1 MPQLYHNLVSYIYY
15 CHIFGFC
22 LLLVL
27 ISPLPLA
34 FIQQRGQNN
43 LFIPLTGWAI
53 LVGTL
58 SWTLIRTITP
68 ANLLGGRPARVV
80 RIVLVTLLIALW
92 RRDRNWRAKFSV
104 DAVAEQQRADLGRD
118 PTIAQPTC
126 EAPSADPGCC
136 CCMILSR
143 TGRSTC
149 AGTEDKRGFI
159 FYNHI

>member
-1 MPQLYHNLVSYIYY
+1 MDDFLYQTFSFTPASLLFGLLLVFGRGGGGSD
-15 CHIFGFC
+15 IFGFC

-92 RRDRNWRAKFSV
+92 RRDRNWRAGFSV
-104 DAVAEQQRADLGRD
+104 DAVTEQQRADLGRD

-126 EAPSADPGCC
+126 EAPSADPG
-136 CCMILSR
+136 
-143 TGRSTC
+143 
-149 AGTEDKRGFI
+149 AADA
-159 FYNHI
+159 